1 MHCGPIIQRIITY
14 STNKTANMILIII
27 ILKYFIERKLVSQNI
42 FVFACKCFIIEPV
55 SRLPVAPIL
64 NSFCIILTWG
74 RSSMWWVL
82 FPSISVERIGC
93 VLKAVSAL
101 LLSSPMSGLSANIC
115 CGAFQ
120 ENMLWFLSKSSRG
133 KMLCILLVKHV
144 FSIGVLKIIQSNP
157 TMIKHTLKIIESH
170 SWSINKILA
179 LFSEQNL
186 RSALWECLL
195 WLTQRWQ
202 CLHT

>member
-82 FPSISVERIGC
+82 FPSISVERVDGFWKRSVHYYYHHRCLGC
-93 VLKAVSAL
+93 LLIFAVVLFKK
-101 LLSSPMSGLSANIC
+101 IC
-115 CGAFQ
+115 CGFYLNPPKEKCFAYYWWNMFFQ
-120 ENMLWFLSKSSRG
+120 
-133 KMLCILLVKHV
+133 
-144 FSIGVLKIIQSNP
+144 
-157 TMIKHTLKIIESH
+157 
-170 SWSINKILA
+170 
-179 LFSEQNL
+179 
-186 RSALWECLL
+186 
-195 WLTQRWQ
+195 
-202 CLHT
+202 

>member
-1 MHCGPIIQRIITY
+1 MGKKFNVMGFV
-14 STNKTANMILIII
+14 SE
-27 ILKYFIERKLVSQNI
+27 YFSWKGGWI
-42 FVFACKCFIIEPV
+42 
-55 SRLPVAPIL
+55 
-64 NSFCIILTWG
+64 
-74 RSSMWWVL
+74 
-82 FPSISVERIGC
+82 
-93 VLKAVSAL
+93 LKAVSAL

-202 CLHT
+202 CLHTSDWRKTFCNSTQEQQYNKFYNTNI